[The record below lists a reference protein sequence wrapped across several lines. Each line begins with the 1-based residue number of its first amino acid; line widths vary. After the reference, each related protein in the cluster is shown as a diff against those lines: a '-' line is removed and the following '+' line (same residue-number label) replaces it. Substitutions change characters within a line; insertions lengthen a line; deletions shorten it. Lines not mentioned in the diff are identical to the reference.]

1 MKFTDIGK
9 MIKYQLRC
17 DAGHNFEGWF
27 RNSADFDAQATD
39 GLLECPSC
47 ASRKVEKAIMA
58 PSIATGAGARG
69 GRIGE
74 MRRAMAEAARRAR
87 DYVEKNFEYVGDRFP
102 EEARRI
108 HFGEQDSHGIY
119 GEATGAEVKELVEE
133 GVPIAPLPGSAK
145 QDKAAGAAR
154 PRTIDVKKSLN

>member
-9 MIKYQLRC
+9 MIKYRLHC
-17 DAGHNFEGWF
+17 DAGH
-27 RNSADFDAQATD
+27 DFDAQATD

-58 PSIATGAGARG
+58 PSIATGAGEHG
-69 GRIGE
+69 GRLGE
-74 MRRAMAEAARRAR
+74 MRRSMAEAARRAR

-108 HFGEQDSHGIY
+108 HYGEKDSPGIF

-133 GVPIAPLPGSAK
+133 GVPIAPLPGPSK
-145 QDKAAGAAR
+145 EDKAAGAAR
-154 PRTIDVKKSLN
+154 PRPVDFKKTLN

>member
-1 MKFTDIGK
+1 

-17 DAGHNFEGWF
+17 QSGHSFEGWF

-39 GLLECPSC
+39 GLLECPAC

-58 PSIATGAGARG
+58 PSIATGARS
-69 GRIGE
+69 GRLGE
-74 MRRAMAEAARRAR
+74 MHKAIADAARRAR

-108 HFGEQDSHGIY
+108 HYGEKESPGIY

-133 GVPIAPLPGSAK
+133 GVSISPLPGSAR
-145 QDKAAGAAR
+145 QDRAAAPAVEKSA
-154 PRTIDVKKSLN
+154 DLKKNLN